1 MFKKSIIFLAI
12 LYTIFVVTSQAEEAR
27 LLRFPD
33 IYQDKIAFVYANDL
47 WLVNSQGGL
56 ARKLTNHPGLEF
68 FPKFSPDGK
77 QIAFTAEYEGS
88 QNVYLIPAEGGE
100 PKRLTFHP
108 GGGPVSERM
117 GYEDMVLDWF
127 PDGSKVL
134 FRSRR
139 ETLSAWVGRLYGIST
154 QGGLAEPL
162 PIPDGGLTSF
172 SPDGKK
178 IALCRTFR
186 DFRTWKRYKGGMA
199 QEIWVYDL
207 KSLDLERVTDYVGVD
222 HFPMW
227 YKDRI
232 YFVSDRTNT
241 SNIYCY
247 DVKTK
252 QTRQVT
258 NYTDYDVK
266 WPSLGPE
273 ALVYELG
280 GFLYVMDLP
289 SEKIRKVPVE
299 LNTDRILA
307 REEFVTVSE
316 KVLDYNLSPDGKRAV
331 IGARGEVFTVP
342 AEKGNTRNLTNSSNA
357 HEKYSTWSPDGKW
370 VAYVSDKSGE
380 DEVYMIP
387 QDGKGEETRLTT
399 GGNAYKYAPVW
410 SPDSKK
416 LVYSDKNLK
425 IYYLDIDS
433 KQVTLV
439 DQAKR
444 WEIREY
450 SWSPD
455 SKWLTYSKPLDNQ
468 FSTVFLFSLDFKK
481 NHQISTGF
489 TNDGEPTFDPNGKY
503 LYFFSN
509 RDFNAVLGN
518 FEQSFTYN
526 RTTKLY
532 AATLQADSASPF
544 APQSD
549 EVDMKKEEKKEEGQK
564 EGKDKKDKEKKEE
577 KVKPV
582 QIDLEGIQDR
592 QVGFPVSP
600 GNYFGLRAADGKI
613 FYLSASV
620 GGLSGKADP
629 ETTALH
635 VFDMEKRKDNVF
647 MSGLDGYDI
656 SYDGK
661 KVIYKKGNQ
670 IGIVDVKSE
679 GSAKPGEGSIDLSGM
694 QTKVNHKQEWEQIF
708 YECWRLERDFFYAPN
723 MHGVDWNKM
732 KEKYGQMLP
741 YVSHRSDLTYLIGEM
756 IGELA
761 CSHTYVGGGEYPEFK
776 KPKTGLLGIDW
787 EADSS
792 SGYYRIKKILKGENW
807 KDDLR
812 SPLTEPG
819 IEVKEG
825 EYIVAVDGQPLTLS
839 ISPYSLLVNK
849 ADKLVTLSVN
859 SSPGLK
865 GAREVTVKP
874 IDNESELRYYN
885 WVEENRQ
892 KVDKATDGK
901 VGYVHIPDM
910 GGNGLNW
917 FTKQYFPQINK
928 EGLVIDVRYNGG
940 GFVSEMILERLRRI
954 VVGMGSSR
962 NAADYTYPGA
972 AFYGHMVC
980 LINEYS
986 ASDGDIF
993 PYYFREYGLG
1003 PVIGKRTWGGVVGIR
1018 GFRPLVD
1025 GGYITCPEFAAFGL
1039 DSKWVMENHGVD
1051 PDIEVDN
1058 LPKLVMEGQDP
1069 QLEKGI
1075 EVLLKKIK
1083 EEPKKLPQRPGYPEK
1098 K

>member
-1 MFKKSIIFLAI
+1 MQEWKVFLLIGILLLSAI
-12 LYTIFVVTSQAEEAR
+12 NLTQAEEAR

-33 IYQDKIAFVYANDL
+33 ISQDKIVFVYAGDL
-47 WLVNSQGGL
+47 WLVDSQGGT
-56 ARKLTNHPGLEF
+56 ARKLTNHAGLEF

-77 QIAFTAEYEGS
+77 QIAFTGEYDGT
-88 QNVYLIPAEGGE
+88 QNVYLIPTEGGE
-100 PKRLTFHP
+100 PKRLTYHP

-117 GYEDMVLDWF
+117 GYEDMVLDWY
-127 PDGSKVL
+127 PDWSKIL

-139 ETLSAWVGRLYGIST
+139 ETISDWVGKLYGIT
-154 QGGLAEPL
+154 PQGGLAEPL

-199 QEIWVYDL
+199 QDIWIYDL
-207 KSLDLERVTDYVGVD
+207 KTYNLERVTDYVGVD

-227 YKDRI
+227 YKDAI

-241 SNIYCY
+241 SNLYCY
-247 DVKTK
+247 DLKTN
-252 QTRQVT
+252 QTRQIT

-266 WPSLGPE
+266 WPSLGPD
-273 ALVYELG
+273 AIVYELG
-280 GFLYVMDLP
+280 GYLYVMDLP
-289 SEKIRKVPVE
+289 SEKIRKINIK
-299 LNTDRILA
+299 LNSDRILA
-307 REEFVTVSE
+307 REEFVTVSD
-316 KVLDYNLSPDGKRAV
+316 KVLDFNLSPDGKRAV
-331 IGARGEVFTVP
+331 IGARGEIFTVP

-357 HEKYSTWSPDGKW
+357 HEKLSTWSPDGKW
-370 VAYVSDKSGE
+370 IAYVSDKTGE
-380 DEVYMIP
+380 DEVYVAP
-387 QDGKGEETRLTT
+387 QDGKGEAIQLTT
-399 GGNAYKYAPVW
+399 GGNTYKYGPVW

-416 LVYSDKNLK
+416 LAFSDKNLK
-425 IYYLDIDS
+425 LYYVDVES

-455 SKWLTYSKPLDNQ
+455 SKWITYSKPLENQ
-468 FSTVFLFSLDFKK
+468 FSAVFLYSLDSKK

-489 TNDGEPTFDPNGKY
+489 TNDGEPTFEPSGKY
-503 LYFFSN
+503 LYFFSD
-509 RDFNAVLGN
+509 RDFNAAMGN
-518 FEQSFTYN
+518 FEGSFVYN
-526 RTTKLY
+526 RMTKLY
-532 AATLQADSASPF
+532 AVTLQADSASPF

-549 EVDMKKEEKKEEGQK
+549 EVEVGKDEEKRDEG
-564 EGKDKKDKEKKEE
+564 EKKDKEKPDE

-582 QIDLEGIQDR
+582 KIDLEGIQDR
-592 QVGFPVSP
+592 QVAFPIQP
-600 GNYFGLRAADGKI
+600 GNYYGLRAAEGKL
-613 FYLSASV
+613 FYLSGAV
-620 GGLSGKADP
+620 RGLSGQTDP

-635 VFDMEKRKDNVF
+635 IFDLEKRKDNVF
-647 MSGLDGYDI
+647 MAGIDNYDI
-656 SYDGK
+656 SFDGK
-661 KVIYKKGNQ
+661 KVIYQKGKQ
-670 IGIVDVKSE
+670 LGIAEAKSE
-679 GSAKPGEGSIDLSGM
+679 GSAKPGEGSLDLAGM
-694 QTKVNHKQEWEQIF
+694 QVKVNHKQEWEQIF
-708 YECWRLERDFFYAPN
+708 NECWRLERDFFYAPT
-723 MHGVDWNKM
+723 MHGVNWDKI

-741 YVSHRSDLTYLIGEM
+741 FVSHRSDLTYLIGEM

-776 KPKTGLLGIDW
+776 KTKTGMLGIDW
-787 EADSS
+787 EADSA

-807 KDDLR
+807 KEDLR

-819 IEVKEG
+819 IEVNAG
-825 EYIVAVDGQPLTLS
+825 EYIVAVDGEPLTIS
-839 ISPYSLLVNK
+839 VSPYSLFINK

-859 SSPGLK
+859 SRPSLK

-874 IDNESELRYYN
+874 IANESELRYFN

-928 EGLVIDVRYNGG
+928 EGLIIDVRYNGG

-972 AFYGHMVC
+972 AFNGHMVC

-993 PYYFREYGLG
+993 PYFFREYGLG

-1025 GGYITCPEFAAFGL
+1025 GGYITCPEFAAFSME
-1039 DSKWVMENHGVD
+1039 SKWIMENHGVD

-1058 LPKLVMEGQDP
+1058 LPKLVLQGKDP

-1075 EVLLKKIK
+1075 EVVLQKIK
-1083 EEPKKLPQRPGYPEK
+1083 EEPKKLPKRPEYPEK
-1098 K
+1098 R